1 MTALVRT
8 GAGDVFVIQRR
19 RWSAGHD
26 NKERNMMKGSTSTA
40 KWVLVALLATTSLS
54 TAAQAQTLTPSP
66 TNTPTTSAGTQ
77 DTAATPPVAG
87 DQATTTPTAQ
97 GTGSTATPENATAD
111 TATNTGADIVVTGT
125 RRAQRL
131 QDVPVAITAV
141 SGAAITKA
149 GYTTATDLQYLVPSL
164 TFNNSQGAGFSIRG
178 FGSQSFDYNLEKAV
192 SVVLDDVVQG
202 LPRSIG
208 FNTFADVERVEVLE
222 GPQGTLFGKN
232 ASAGVVFVV
241 TRKPE
246 IGVASVQGSAR
257 YGTDNETQIEN
268 TVNLPIS
275 DTLAARISGT
285 YQQRDGY
292 LYNAFYRNYG
302 GSYRDVSVRAKLLWQ
317 PAAGI
322 EALTTAEFLD
332 HRDEGYNIIENVRS
346 LTAYATP
353 PSATSQTNLDY
364 ASIFAQYGFAAGTDN
379 QTYLANTDWY
389 GFVRQ
394 KGISEV
400 LTASLGD
407 YTLTSITAYK
417 HQRSGNFNDP
427 DYTGTDFYTLNRNR
441 LRASQFS
448 QEVRLNSPKGGT
460 FDYIIGA
467 FLYRQDAHAFEAQ
480 AGKRN
485 RTDLPALTYVN
496 PVGSASA
503 YGSHQRSYA
512 LFGEGNLHISQQLT
526 FVGGLRLTHDRVSGD
541 YAPTTDFPY
550 NYIGTIPPAI
560 AGRARA
566 TDVTGKATLQYKPT
580 DDIMGYAT
588 YSRGYKS
595 PAIGTSR
602 GVLRPVSQE
611 NVDSYEVG
619 LKTQFFDRRLTL
631 NLTGYI
637 QNFHNFQ
644 ATALTLQPSGDYLS
658 LLTNAPKVEARG
670 VEVSSS
676 FRATPD
682 LTLSANANYNH
693 SQYEGFLVG
702 CYANQPVN
710 AATGPGCYRQGATLV
725 NDASGTDVILA
736 PRFVYNLGVNYEPQL
751 TDTLKLFSS
760 ASFAHR
766 SSTLS
771 VAGDPGTRIPGYGLL
786 NATIGVGGLDGKLRL
801 SVYGRNLTDKLFI
814 ARLRPLPFG
823 PTGSYLQTVAGEG
836 RRTIGMRLDYSF

>member
-1 MTALVRT
+1 MRKSLRVTRVGLAAVLL
-8 GAGDVFVIQRR
+8 
-19 RWSAGHD
+19 
-26 NKERNMMKGSTSTA
+26 GSSC
-40 KWVLVALLATTSLS
+40 LSSVAY
-54 TAAQAQTLTPSP
+54 AQTLTPSP
-66 TNTPTTSAGTQ
+66 TNTPTTPAGTQ
-77 DTAATPPVAG
+77 DPAATAPVAG
-87 DQATTTPTAQ
+87 DPVTATPTAQ
-97 GTGSTATPENATAD
+97 STGSTATPTTDTPTQAAEN
-111 TATNTGADIVVTGT
+111 GADIVVTGT

-141 SGAAITKA
+141 SGAAIAKS
-149 GYTTATDLQYLVPSL
+149 GFTTASDLQYLAPSL

-246 IGVASVQGSAR
+246 IGVSSVQGSAR

-302 GSYRDVSVRAKLLWQ
+302 GSYRDLSLRGKLLWQ
-317 PAAGI
+317 PTPDI
-322 EALTTAEFLD
+322 EALTTVEYLD
-332 HRDEGYNIIENVRS
+332 HKDEGYNIIENVRS

-364 ASIFAQYGFAAGTDN
+364 ASIFRQYGFSAGVNN
-379 QTYLANTDWY
+379 QTYLANMDWY

-400 LTASLGD
+400 ITASLGD
-407 YTLTSITAYK
+407 YTLTSVTAYK
-417 HQRSGNFNDP
+417 SQKSGNFNDP

-441 LRASQFS
+441 LSASQFS
-448 QEVRLNSPKGGT
+448 QEVRLNSPKGNT
-460 FDYIIGA
+460 FDYIVGL
-467 FLYRQDAHAFEAQ
+467 FLYRQDANAFEAQ

-512 LFGEGNLHISQQLT
+512 LFGEGNLHLSEQLT
-526 FVGGLRLTHDRVSGD
+526 LVGGLRVTHDRVRGD

-550 NYIGTIPPAI
+550 QYIGTIPPAVGGS
-560 AGRARA
+560 AKA
-566 TDVTGKATLQYKPT
+566 TDLTGKVTVQYKPSDT
-580 DDIMGYAT
+580 IMGYAT
-588 YSRGYKS
+588 YARGYKA

-602 GVLRPVSQE
+602 GVLRPVGQE
-611 NVDSYEVG
+611 NVDSFEVG
-619 LKTQFFDRRLTL
+619 LKTQFLDRRLTL
-631 NLTGYI
+631 NFSGYI
-637 QNFHNFQ
+637 QNFYNFQ

-670 VEVSSS
+670 VGVSTS
-676 FRATPD
+676 FRATPA
-682 LTLSANANYNH
+682 LTLTANANYNK
-693 SQYEGFLVG
+693 SQYQGFLVG

-710 AATGPGCYRQGATLV
+710 AAPGPGCYQQGNTRV

-751 TDTLKLFSS
+751 TNTLKLFSS
-760 ASFAHR
+760 ASWAHR

-771 VAGDPGTRIPGYGLL
+771 VAADPGTRIPGYGLL
-786 NATIGVGGLDGKLRL
+786 NGTIGVGSLDGRIRL
-801 SVYGRNLTDKLFI
+801 SLYGRNLTDKLFI

-836 RRTIGMRLDYSF
+836 RRTIGVRLDYSF